1 MAKGEAATAVTSRQ
15 RTLAVVSLVAAVLL
29 VVVVLD
35 FLASNLPWLFVGV
48 IGLALIGWGGW
59 WLITEQMPRRAFGLT
74 GFVVGM
80 GLVILALIKVITSS
94 ESPLLRI
101 GAVLVLI
108 ALMVGTA
115 RAALAR
121 ALHDSDLPAA
131 VKNITPRRPVL
142 ICNPRSG
149 DGKVAKFGLEEKAT
163 ALGVEVIML
172 EEGLDLEEL
181 ARDAVS
187 RGADCLGMA
196 GGDGSQAL
204 VASIAI
210 EHDLP
215 FVVISA
221 GTRNH
226 FAQDLGYDKEDPAA
240 GLLAFANGVE
250 RRVDY
255 ATVGDRLFVN
265 NVSLG
270 VYATIV
276 QQEEYRDAKLETSKQ
291 LLPAMLGNTAEPF
304 DLQFTN
310 EDGSEVDN
318 AFLILVSNNPYV
330 LKPALDAS
338 TRRVLDSGQLGVFA
352 ITAATGAEAAAL
364 LARTTFGLGRND
376 PNAIEFITERFE
388 VRSRSGSAFAGID
401 GEALELPTPL
411 EFHIHHQGLRLLV
424 PPGNLAEA
432 EKRRA
437 RGFNPGDLWAVACG
451 RLPHRLRVAPT
462 FESHSKGSGH
472 G

>member
-1 MAKGEAATAVTSRQ
+1 MADGADPTAVTGRQ
-15 RTLAVVSLVAAVLL
+15 RVLAVISLVVAALLL
-29 VVVVLD
+29 VVLVV
-35 FLASNLPWLFVGV
+35 FLASNLVWLVIGV
-48 IGLALIGWGGW
+48 AGLALVGGGGW
-59 WLITEQMPRRAFGLT
+59 WLITEQMPRRAFGIGGL
-74 GFVVGM
+74 VVGVV
-80 GLVILALIKVITSS
+80 LVVLALIEVVQGS

-101 GAVLVLI
+101 EVVLL
-108 ALMVGTA
+108 LMLVTVGTA
-115 RAALAR
+115 RAALVR
-121 ALHDSDLPAA
+121 NLHASDLLGAA
-131 VKNITPRRPVL
+131 TQITPRKPVL
-142 ICNPRSG
+142 ICNPWSG
-149 DGKVAKFGLEEKAT
+149 GGKVAKFDLVEKAS

-172 EEGLDLEEL
+172 DKGLDLEEL
-181 ARDAVS
+181 ARDAVA

-210 EHDLP
+210 EHNLP
-215 FVVISA
+215 FVLISA

-240 GLLAFANGVE
+240 GLVAFTEGVE
-250 RRVDY
+250 RRIDY

-276 QQEEYRDAKLETSKQ
+276 QQEEYRDAKVETSKQ
-291 LLPAMLGNTAEPF
+291 LLPEMLGRTAEPF
-304 DLQFTN
+304 DLQFTT
-310 EDGSEVDN
+310 EAGTEVDG
-318 AFLILVSNNPYV
+318 AFLILVSNNPYI

-352 ITAATGAEAAAL
+352 INTATGAEAAAL

-376 PNAIEFITERFE
+376 PNAIEFTAPTFE
-388 VRSRSGSAFAGID
+388 VRSRSGSAFAGVD

-411 EFHIHHQGLRLLV
+411 VFRSHPKGLRLLV

-437 RGFNPGDLWAVACG
+437 RGFNPSDLWAVARG
-451 RLPHRLRVAPT
+451 KLPHRLRVAPPLDADRQAA
-462 FESHSKGSGH
+462 
-472 G
+472 

>member
-1 MAKGEAATAVTSRQ
+1 MAASNDDAHRATTRQ
-15 RTLAVVSLVAAVLL
+15 RVLAVIALVAAGLLAVLL
-29 VVVVLD
+29 VV
-35 FLASNLPWLFVGV
+35 FLASNLLWLLIG
-48 IGLALIGWGGW
+48 IAGLALVGGGGW
-59 WLITEQMPRRAFGLT
+59 WLITEQMPRRAMGI
-74 GFVVGM
+74 V
-80 GLVILALIKVITSS
+80 GLVAGVALVVVALLKAVSES

-101 GAVLVLI
+101 EVVLLLMLI
-108 ALMVGTA
+108 TVGTA
-115 RAALAR
+115 RGALVR
-121 ALHDSDLPAA
+121 DLHASDLLSAA
-131 VKNITPRRPVL
+131 KQFTPRQPVL
-142 ICNPRSG
+142 ICNPWSG
-149 DGKVAKFGLEEKAT
+149 GGKVAKFDLAAKAS

-172 EEGLDLEEL
+172 DKGLDLEEL
-181 ARDAVS
+181 ARDAVA

-215 FVVISA
+215 FVLISA

-240 GLLAFANGVE
+240 GLIAFTEGVE
-250 RRVDY
+250 RRIDY

-276 QQEEYRDAKLETSKQ
+276 QQDEYRDAKVETSKQ
-291 LLPAMLGNTAEPF
+291 LLPEMLGRTAEPF
-304 DLQFTN
+304 DLQFTTD
-310 EDGSEVDN
+310 DGTQVDG

-352 ITAATGAEAAAL
+352 INTATGAEAAAL

-376 PNAIEFITERFE
+376 PHAIEFITPTFE
-388 VRSRSGSAFAGID
+388 VHSRSGSAFAGVD

-411 EFHIHHQGLRLLV
+411 VFRSHPRGLRLLV
-424 PPGNLAEA
+424 PPGNLEVA

-437 RGFNPGDLWAVACG
+437 RGFNPSDLWAVARG
-451 RLPHRLRVAPT
+451 KLPHRLRPDGAQRA
-462 FESHSKGSGH
+462 EQAM
-472 G
+472 